1 MLNINQYFASD
12 ADYIF
17 FARSARE
24 QHHLL
29 SSINFPMHKT
39 KSGTLTAETVESN
52 YKGTIERILAR
63 DNAFSFMSS
72 V

>member
-1 MLNINQYFASD
+1 
-12 ADYIF
+12 
-17 FARSARE
+17 
-24 QHHLL
+24 
-29 SSINFPMHKT
+29 MHKT